1 MTSAFR
7 PFVEA
12 LGVLA
17 AFPSRSSRQ
26 PLFITAATKFNQLSV
41 QVLYCP
47 SYTRVLF
54 VFHSPFYIFFFCIQK
69 ILLLFL
75 FWVVITANRLS
86 AIDQTIYFQYLC
98 YLSVMVKAVGC
109 RYSDLGSPLFRSSG
123 CSVHHDLLCRGLP
136 TGSTYYALD
145 NVEG

>member
-41 QVLYCP
+41 QVLYGP

-54 VFHSPFYIFFFCIQK
+54 VFHSPFYIFFF
-69 ILLLFL
+69 LYLE
-75 FWVVITANRLS
+75 NS
-86 AIDQTIYFQYLC
+86 AIISFLGC
-98 YLSVMVKAVGC
+98 YHGKSVERNRSNHLLSILV
-109 RYSDLGSPLFRSSG
+109 LFIGNGQSSWMQIQRS
-123 CSVHHDLLCRGLP
+123 RIP
-136 TGSTYYALD
+136 AL
-145 NVEG
+145 